1 MYSRR
6 SSQDRSIAQTVTS
19 GRGTVTNPQMGSGHS
34 CLQSQCLLLAKKY
47 IFFFLLLF
55 FLVFFFFLSH
65 VLLSYSCC
73 WLWRSLLQQCKHG
86 YCVSP

>member
-6 SSQDRSIAQTVTS
+6 SSQDRSTAQTVTS

-55 FLVFFFFLSH
+55 FLVFFFFKSCAAFLL
-65 VLLSYSCC
+65 VLLAPEVP
-73 WLWRSLLQQCKHG
+73 LAAM
-86 YCVSP
+86 